1 MNTNTELSGLLAF
14 IYSCNISFHY
24 TLFEYCTTAIRLLYV
39 LYSLP
44 ENSPSKN
51 SKINFQVLHLC
62 CTLAHHKM
70 VLFPMHY
77 ARQRGFLCELLKTNT
92 HTHSTQTY
100 ILCRFQKCAGS
111 ETPSRVM
118 RLPARSF
125 CKACNFCHSAW

>member
-1 MNTNTELSGLLAF
+1 MF
-14 IYSCNISFHY
+14 IIYPFIIPCSTF
-24 TLFEYCTTAIRLLYV
+24 IRTLYV
-39 LYSLP
+39 LYTYFIR
-44 ENSPSKN
+44 SPKIALQKTL
-51 SKINFQVLHLC
+51 KINFQVLHLC